1 MEVVSGASVLPE
13 LLLKR
18 RKSLVGV
25 RGQAGMTQTE
35 QMLLEKWHQHTAV
48 TNLQFV

>member
-18 RKSLVGV
+18 RPSLVGA
-25 RGQAGMTQTE
+25 RGQAGRTVF
-35 QMLLEKWHQHTAV
+35 LFHS
-48 TNLQFV
+48 